1 MDPQEITHFK
11 LCPSCGKQMRP
22 IRASE
27 IYECKECRVFVTEA
41 VRGIRAIPFLR
52 RSFACRFGAFKKI
65 VF

>member
-1 MDPQEITHFK
+1 MDPQRITHFK

-41 VRGIRAIPFLR
+41 VRESDAKNNTTGLERYH
-52 RSFACRFGAFKKI
+52 S
-65 VF
+65 